1 MSHPSINQISQAYA
15 AKIGVESLELA
26 HWHFC
31 DNQYDADD
39 CANLVASGDKRA
51 TCHSLWGLEQRN
63 EPLPQVGELNIV
75 TNWNGEAVCIIETT
89 QVDILPLNEITAEH
103 AFIEGE
109 GDKSLEY
116 WQKVHWDYYT
126 RELTELGLAPKA
138 DMPVVFE
145 QFKVVYLAN
154 ESSSSQTPQQTALG

>member
-1 MSHPSINQISQAYA
+1 MTIHLSIQQISNEYA
-15 AKIGVESLELA
+15 AKLGVDILDLP

-31 DNQYDADD
+31 DNQHDADD
-39 CANLVASGDKRA
+39 CANLVVSGDKRA
-51 TCHSLWGLEQRN
+51 TCHSLWGLEQRG

-75 TNWNGEAVCIIETT
+75 TNWAGEAICIIETT
-89 QVDILPLNEITAEH
+89 QVDIVPLNQISAEQ

-109 GDKSLEY
+109 GDKSLGY

-126 RELTELGLAPKA
+126 RELTELSLEPKP

-145 QFKVVYLAN
+145 QFRVVHLPY
-154 ESSSSQTPQQTALG
+154 